1 MGNMQRFVIFLATG
15 CFVGYSP
22 IIPGTTGTL
31 ASLPLYLLI
40 SRLSPLY
47 YLAILLGSSYI
58 ASWAADEAEV
68 IFQAKDCRHI
78 VIDEMVGFF
87 VAMFMIPPTM
97 RNIVLGFLL
106 FRVFDIVKPYPIRYL
121 EDRVRGGYGVVL
133 DDIIAGIYANLA
145 LRILLLGVLRGG

>member
-1 MGNMQRFVIFLATG
+1 MQRFVVFLATG

-31 ASLPLYLLI
+31 ASIPLYLLI

-87 VAMFMIPPTM
+87 VAMFMIPPTT
-97 RNIVLGFLL
+97 RNIVLGFLF

-133 DDIIAGIYANLA
+133 DDILAGIYANLA
-145 LRILLLGVLRGG
+145 LRILLLSVLRGG

>member
-1 MGNMQRFVIFLATG
+1 MQRFVVFLATG

-31 ASLPLYLLI
+31 ASIPLFLLI
-40 SRLSPLY
+40 SHLSPLY

-58 ASWAADEAEV
+58 ASWVADEAEV

-87 VAMFMIPPTM
+87 VAMFLIPPTM
-97 RNIVLGFLL
+97 RNIVLGFLF

-121 EDRVRGGYGVVL
+121 EARVRGGYGVVL
-133 DDIIAGIYANLA
+133 DDIVAGIYANLA
-145 LRILLLGVLRGG
+145 LRILFLSVLRGG

>member
-1 MGNMQRFVIFLATG
+1 MQRFVIFLATG

-58 ASWAADEAEV
+58 ASWVADEAEV

-87 VAMFMIPPTM
+87 AAMFMIPPTT

-145 LRILLLGVLRGG
+145 LRILLLSVLRGG